1 MTIQLKKSLIGVAVA
16 AACLVAPQAQAQSF
30 AVQVNGIQCND
41 NAACD
46 SDSTP
51 NQITWL
57 ASVAGLSLTLI
68 SSLTN
73 TPGGPAFSALDMAW
87 LINNA
92 SASGAPIG
100 VQFLASATGF
110 TFPANG
116 AASVLNNQLNGNFVG
131 SLTVSGQ
138 SWVNASNALFGM
150 SGVSA
155 GPQGLNSN
163 TSIAFISQTPYS
175 ITQELDFSVG
185 AATLNNDNFAS
196 TVVPEPAP
204 HALNAIALAGLAF
217 ARRREKNSL

>member
-73 TPGGPAFSALDMAW
+73 TPGGPAFSALD
-87 LINNA
+87 
-92 SASGAPIG
+92 IG
-100 VQFLASATGF
+100 SNVRGF
-110 TFPANG
+110 
-116 AASVLNNQLNGNFVG
+116 
-131 SLTVSGQ
+131 
-138 SWVNASNALFGM
+138 SNANPKG
-150 SGVSA
+150 SGDWPA
-155 GPQGLNSN
+155 GSGR
-163 TSIAFISQTPYS
+163 TP
-175 ITQELDFSVG
+175 
-185 AATLNNDNFAS
+185 
-196 TVVPEPAP
+196 
-204 HALNAIALAGLAF
+204 
-217 ARRREKNSL
+217 R